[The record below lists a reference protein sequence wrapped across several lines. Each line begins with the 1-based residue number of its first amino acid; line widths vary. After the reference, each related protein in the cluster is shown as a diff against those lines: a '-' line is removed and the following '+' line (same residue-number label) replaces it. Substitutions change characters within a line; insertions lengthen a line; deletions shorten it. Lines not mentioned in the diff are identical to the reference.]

1 MTGKG
6 RGCAKEGG
14 DDDRVEPHVDVIF
27 GGGNFLVLE
36 CGKATSYR

>member
-27 GGGNFLVLE
+27 WWWKLFGVGVQQ
-36 CGKATSYR
+36 SYEL